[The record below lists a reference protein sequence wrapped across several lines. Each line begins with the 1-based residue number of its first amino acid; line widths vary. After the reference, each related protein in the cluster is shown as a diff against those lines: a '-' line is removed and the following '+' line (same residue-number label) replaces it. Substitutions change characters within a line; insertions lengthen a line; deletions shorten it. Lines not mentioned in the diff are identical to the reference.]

1 MIKSICSVFLQNSP
15 LYCKII
21 FDVFYQK
28 ITKILKLKDLC
39 TGKTTPIHAVY
50 LITKKNTH
58 STAPENFDQSGR
70 FLVGG
75 PGQIFTQRLPY
86 DWILKY

>member
-1 MIKSICSVFLQNSP
+1 MVKSICSVFLQNSP

-39 TGKTTPIHAVY
+39 KGKTTPIHAVY
-50 LITKKNTH
+50 LITKKKTH
-58 STAPENFDQSGR
+58 ILQRPKILIKVFDFWWGVPVR
-70 FLVGG
+70 FLLNAYRTTG
-75 PGQIFTQRLPY
+75 Y
-86 DWILKY
+86 